1 MWTLKVEYLYIA
13 ANFHWNN
20 GRIARFVFWIRHKYK
35 ILILS
40 WPHEHLIKSKG
51 APLQLQPIYLEMAAP
66 CSYTTRAALLAPTI
80 ILKWITDQYWPM
92 RGQYKCMIMSRINQG
107 RVLCTW
113 GSPSGWPGPRW
124 PGSHTDIRRWSCP
137 PALWS
142 TEPTVNRGQWCS
154 LLFMIVW
161 KEMSLPRISLENV

>member
-40 WPHEHLIKSKG
+40 WPPEHLIKSKG
-51 APLQLQPIYLEMAAP
+51 APLQLQPIYLEMAAL

-92 RGQYKCMIMSRINQG
+92 RGQYSCHVTRVNQSEAGTVYPGLSIRLARSKMTRNPYWLLQMILSPCTVEHSTCSEQMSM
-107 RVLCTW
+107 T
-113 GSPSGWPGPRW
+113 
-124 PGSHTDIRRWSCP
+124 
-137 PALWS
+137 
-142 TEPTVNRGQWCS
+142 S
-154 LLFMIVW
+154 LLFMIVK
-161 KEMSLPRISLENV
+161 KEMALPG